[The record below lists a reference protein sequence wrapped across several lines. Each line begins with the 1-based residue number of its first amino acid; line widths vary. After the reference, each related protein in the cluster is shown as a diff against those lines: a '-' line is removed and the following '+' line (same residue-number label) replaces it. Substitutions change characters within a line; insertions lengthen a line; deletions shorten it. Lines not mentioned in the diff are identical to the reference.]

1 MSDNSLNLN
10 KTGLVSVTFRNLS
23 PEGIVD
29 LIQKEHLDAIE
40 WGGDVHVPHGDIAQ
54 AKKVASLTR
63 DAGLQTAAYGSY
75 YRMGVSEGNGLRFES
90 VLASAVELGAPVI
103 RVWAGKWGSDVIGDA
118 DKAHVLHDALRIAEM
133 AAAAGIKIG
142 LEFHGNTL
150 NDTPSAAREL
160 FATLNHP
167 NMFSLWQPLPTLS
180 LEEQDESLSVVLPRL
195 CHLHV
200 YHMLPKSPVE
210 LLPLV
215 DGIKNWKRW
224 FTQVEEAKG
233 AVTGLLEFVRG
244 NSLEQYSAD
253 ADALRQ
259 IFEK

>member
-29 LIQKEHLDAIE
+29 LVQKEHFDAIE
-40 WGGDVHVPHGDIAQ
+40 WGGDVHVPHGDIAR
-54 AKKVASLTR
+54 AKKVASITR

-75 YRMGVSEGNGLRFES
+75 YRLAVSQENGLPFES
-90 VLASAVELGAPVI
+90 VLASAVELGVPVI
-103 RVWAGKWGSDVIGDA
+103 RVWAGKWGSDVIGEA

-133 AAAAGIKIG
+133 AAGVGIKIG

-150 NDTPSAAREL
+150 NDSPSAAREL
-160 FATLNHP
+160 FATLNHT
-167 NMFSLWQPLPTLS
+167 NIFSLWQPLPTLS

-200 YHMLPKSPVE
+200 YHMLPTAPVE
-210 LLPLV
+210 MLPLAG
-215 DGIKNWKRW
+215 GIKTWKRW
-224 FTQVEEAKG
+224 FTQVKEAKG

-253 ADALRQ
+253 AEALRQ

>member
-1 MSDNSLNLN
+1 MN
-10 KTGLVSVTFRNLS
+10 KIGLVSVTFRNLS
-23 PEGIVD
+23 AEKIVE
-29 LIQKEHLDAIE
+29 IVQKEQLDAIE

-54 AKKVASLTR
+54 AKRVASITR

-75 YRMGVSEGNGLRFES
+75 YRAGVSEENGLPFEP

-103 RVWAGKWGSDVIGDA
+103 RVWAGKWGSDLIGEA
-118 DKAHVLHDALRIAEM
+118 EKAHVWDDTWRVAEL
-133 AAAAGIKIG
+133 ANAAGIKIG

-150 NDTPSAAREL
+150 NDTPAAAREL
-160 FATLNHP
+160 FTKLNHP
-167 NMFSLWQPLPTLS
+167 NIFSLWQPLPTLS
-180 LEEQDESLSVVLPRL
+180 LEEQEESLSVVLPRL

-200 YHMLPKSPVE
+200 YHMLPKSPVA

-224 FTQVEEAKG
+224 FTQVKVAKG
-233 AVTGLLEFVRG
+233 AVTGLLEFVQG

-253 ADALRQ
+253 AEALRQ